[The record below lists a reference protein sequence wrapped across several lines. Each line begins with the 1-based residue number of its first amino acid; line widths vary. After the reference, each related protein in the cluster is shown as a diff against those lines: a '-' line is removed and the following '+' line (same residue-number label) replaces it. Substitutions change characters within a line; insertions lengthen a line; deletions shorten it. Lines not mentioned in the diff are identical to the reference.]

1 MATGRSPLEEFLRDY
16 AEVCGGLWDEIEP
29 QVYDLMLAPSSVDAE
44 PEVVRLAFDP
54 EALPEHPGAQLAS
67 FGTPLIDRLLAD
79 AMQRGRS
86 AQFYL
91 IGLNLTPHD
100 LAGRLRRAIT
110 LPADCQ
116 LRSERV
122 RPLHF
127 AQAVF
132 WFEAAFVSDQK
143 EQEIVPVA
151 MDLHYGR
158 QVRHL
163 EQLLEPARLGE
174 TPSLPLPEARRL
186 SLAAAYPIAR
196 ERVVRTLAAL
206 ANTRGREQSE
216 HVEKQI
222 L

>member
-1 MATGRSPLEEFLRDY
+1 
-16 AEVCGGLWDEIEP
+16 
-29 QVYDLMLAPSSVDAE
+29 
-44 PEVVRLAFDP
+44 
-54 EALPEHPGAQLAS
+54 
-67 FGTPLIDRLLAD
+67 
-79 AMQRGRS
+79 
-86 AQFYL
+86 
-91 IGLNLTPHD
+91 
-100 LAGRLRRAIT
+100 

-163 EQLLEPARLGE
+163 ELLLDSSRLADQPA
-174 TPSLPLPEARRL
+174 LPLPEARRL
-186 SLAAAYPIAR
+186 SVATAYPLAR
-196 ERVVRTLAAL
+196 DQVVRTLAAL
-206 ANTRGREQSE
+206 ANTRSRELNERLERQIARMARYYADLRSE
-216 HVEKQI
+216 LEEQHQRAR
-222 L
+222 